1 MRFRPKSSPS
11 DEGHR
16 CERRVTRRN
25 DWALPSNPSHPESI
39 ANCLSS
45 SSAMCP
51 KGGCP
56 RSWASAAASTESGSQ
71 LDAEIGVVIHYALR
85 ESVSDLRDLQRVC
98 EATVNGLSGACW
110 RDLRDSGQALE
121 CRAIEHPV
129 AVALSVGSC
138 A

>member
-1 MRFRPKSSPS
+1 MP
-11 DEGHR
+11 EGR
-16 CERRVTRRN
+16 VSQVVGERRRLDRVRV
-25 DWALPSNPSHPESI
+25 E
-39 ANCLSS
+39 
-45 SSAMCP
+45 
-51 KGGCP
+51 
-56 RSWASAAASTESGSQ
+56 